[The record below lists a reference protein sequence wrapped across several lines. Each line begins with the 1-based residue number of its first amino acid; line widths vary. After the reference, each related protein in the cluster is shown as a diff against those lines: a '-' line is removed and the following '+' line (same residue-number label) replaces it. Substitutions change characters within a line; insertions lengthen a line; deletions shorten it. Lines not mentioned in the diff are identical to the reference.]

1 MAFITYFDLREA
13 ENAKNDLQDAE
24 VEGRP
29 IDIHYSI
36 PREDEEH
43 EDQDPNNGTLF
54 VCIKDPTEKFTNDD
68 IYILF
73 RQWGDIKEVRDCK
86 GKPNQ
91 KFVECWDL
99 RHSEQMFQQRQDT
112 PFAGGMLDI
121 KHAYKST
128 RERERE
134 REGGKPVRRKN
145 VETSQGTN
153 NNNTLQYPYTGT
165 QNNNQSIS
173 NILTQLSQ
181 LVNGGNVTQS
191 QTNQGL
197 PLTKETLQ
205 ALLFSQQPNL
215 QTNTLQ
221 SQQTPGTYSTL
232 GTNYNYLQSNYNTI
246 PQLSGL
252 NNYTSQLQSVN
263 QQTPTTTSSYSLQNQ
278 NNLGTTLGTS
288 LGSTLG
294 TTSTSNLT
302 GVQTTNNL
310 TGVQTPYNIQTNQTP
325 NQTTGYTS
333 NYLSQQTYNP
343 YNTYIPQ

>member
-1 MAFITYFDLREA
+1 
-13 ENAKNDLQDAE
+13 
-24 VEGRP
+24 
-29 IDIHYSI
+29 
-36 PREDEEH
+36 
-43 EDQDPNNGTLF
+43 
-54 VCIKDPTEKFTNDD
+54 
-68 IYILF
+68 
-73 RQWGDIKEVRDCK
+73 
-86 GKPNQ
+86 
-91 KFVECWDL
+91 
-99 RHSEQMFQQRQDT
+99 MFQQRQDT